1 MSNGIQKKGKN
12 MQKEILTSYRN
23 RLEWI
28 VFIFVALLNICAFFS
43 RNFHFIIISI
53 VILWMLGI
61 IYSCLNFKQYI
72 LFFWFQITIGVF
84 ILVRPLL
91 LTLQG
96 KTWWKNSQID
106 ENNFYIATLIIFL
119 SVLSLNV
126 GARLFVLIS
135 ERRKETVILTTS
147 IDEKRKENFM
157 NYLQV
162 ISMLMFYI
170 TAVFFC
176 IEGLEKVLYVQ
187 KHSYLE
193 FYSDFNSK
201 LPWFVS
207 TIGSMMKYS
216 LCVFLSTKP
225 RKRRAFF
232 VLTIFEL
239 SALFDL
245 IIGVRGSIMLNSIF
259 ILVYYLIRDY
269 TDGEEKWFGKIEGG
283 LVVIGTPLALAFMTA
298 YSFIRSGQRVLD
310 FNIFR
315 MIRDFF
321 FGQGVTFEVVARGVS
336 VIDQLPQRPGRNYT
350 FGQFIDYIVHGRLGQ
365 LLFGT
370 EALPVGNNIING
382 TQSNSLSHNLAYI
395 TKGEAY
401 LRGEGWGSSYVLE
414 NYIDFG
420 YFGVILFGLFL
431 GALLIWM
438 MYYWGRH
445 ALTDTVILVS
455 LLTIFYIPRAESTS
469 WIMFIITLQFWF
481 CVGCCWLG
489 AFISVKVSV
498 FQKIYSHL
506 KLMPIP
512 LTDSEKNRKH
522 LTIFKSRKVAIVSI
536 VILSLAVVGGAG
548 AGYIMSKNQLEGIIE
563 ASVQTAG
570 AEYEGRRVTLSVEM
584 EEKGEYLYQFS
595 ETYNGKENIVQ
606 EFSTDNQ
613 YVFVTEKIGN
623 HTFYVDVKDNKGRK
637 STFMYHLEVKKYP
650 TE

>member
-1 MSNGIQKKGKN
+1 MQINSKIRFRNQKG
-12 MQKEILTSYRN
+12 MVILFLVSILN
-23 RLEWI
+23 
-28 VFIFVALLNICAFFS
+28 LLAFFNKS
-43 RNFHFIIISI
+43 YYIIILSI
-53 VILWMLGI
+53 TTLWLLGL
-61 IYSCLNFKQYI
+61 IYCFRNIKKYL
-72 LFFWFQITIGVF
+72 LLFWFLITVGVF
-84 ILVRPLL
+84 LLGRPLIM
-91 LTLQG
+91 TFQG
-96 KTWWKNSQID
+96 EKWWLNSQID
-106 ENNFYIATLIIFL
+106 AKSFYIATELIFL
-119 SVLSLNV
+119 SILALIIGAAVESL
-126 GARLFVLIS
+126 LIQKR
-135 ERRKETVILTTS
+135 EKKNRILKNIEKEQ
-147 IDEKRKENFM
+147 RYNF
-157 NYLQV
+157 NDCLQV
-162 ISMLMFYI
+162 ISMLMFYA

-176 IEGLEKVLYVQ
+176 IEGMEKVIYVHN
-187 KHSYLE
+187 HSYLE
-193 FYSDFNSK
+193 FYSSFTSK

-216 LCVFLSTKP
+216 LCIFLATKP

-232 VLTIFEL
+232 ALALFEL

-245 IIGVRGSIMLNSIF
+245 IIGVRGTIMLNSIF

-269 TDGEEKWFGKIEGG
+269 KDGKEKWFGKIEKG
-283 LVVIGTPLALAFMTA
+283 LVIIGTPIVLIFMTA
-298 YSFIRSGQRVLD
+298 YSFIRSGLRVLN
-310 FNIFR
+310 FNIFK
-315 MIRDFF
+315 MLGDFF
-321 FGQGVTFEVVARGVS
+321 VGQGVTFEVVARGVS
-336 VIDQLPQRPGRNYT
+336 VMDQLPQRSGRNYT

-382 TQSNSLSHNLAYI
+382 TQSNSLSHNLAYV

-420 YFGVILFGLFL
+420 YFGVILFSLFL

-438 MYYWGRH
+438 MYYLGKH
-445 ALTDTVILVS
+445 ALSDTVILVS

-469 WIMFIITLQFWF
+469 WIMFIITLQFWL

-498 FQKIYSHL
+498 LQKIYSQL

-522 LTIFKSRKVAIVSI
+522 LTIFKSRKAVIVSI
-536 VILSLAVVGGAG
+536 AILSLAVVGGAG
-548 AGYIMSKNQLEGIIE
+548 AGYIISKNQLEGIIE

-570 AEYEGRRVTLSVEM
+570 AEYEGRRVTFSVEM
-584 EEKGEYLYQFS
+584 EETGEYLYQFS

-613 YVFVTEKIGN
+613 YVFVTEKIGD
-623 HTFYVDVKDNKGRK
+623 HIFYVDVKDNKGRK
-637 STFMYHLEVKKYP
+637 ATFMYHLEVKKYP
-650 TE
+650 VE